1 MTRRRVPSLRVLTF
15 YSALPSEAQRL
26 AMSKSDTQQCIVST
40 SVAEASVMIPGVVY
54 VIGMIPSPIEDPRR
68 GEREEGQV

>member
-1 MTRRRVPSLRVLTF
+1 MIRHRVPSLRVSHL

-40 SVAEASVMIPGVVY
+40 NVAEASVTIPGVVY
-54 VIGMIPSPIEDPRR
+54 VIGTIH
-68 GEREEGQV
+68 